1 MAKYREMM
9 INENLRVGRGRGRG
23 GDLVDIKES
32 FFILIKA
39 LIWKR
44 DSEFPERT
52 LMEVEELEYGRDI
65 DST

>member
-1 MAKYREMM
+1 MEKRR
-9 INENLRVGRGRGRG
+9 LGGGGGR
-23 GDLVDIKES
+23 DLVDIKES

-52 LMEVEELEYGRDI
+52 LMEAEELEYGRDI

>member
-1 MAKYREMM
+1 M
-9 INENLRVGRGRGRG
+9 INEKLRG
-23 GDLVDIKES
+23 GGGGHLVDRKES
-32 FFILIKA
+32 FLILVKA

-52 LMEVEELEYGRDI
+52 LMEVEELECGRDI